1 VSNKRIAAWQKISGQ
16 PYQCKILD
24 VQLNLTSSDK
34 EPEQWRNVRLLFVR
48 GNTEVEKQD
57 TGKLVNRYFSL
68 LFFIRTMAARESSS
82 VLRSMALVPN
92 QASANK
98 KSTLTPPRMARET
111 DREKKMAEDFR
122 TTLSVQNSGC
132 PTESDHFG

>member
-1 VSNKRIAAWQKISGQ
+1 VRKKWQKISGQ

-57 TGKLVNRYFSL
+57 TGKHDWAVFLSTDVSMRYTWIHAINEPRNFSYEHTKTYSNEVDRSNISCIVDTL
-68 LFFIRTMAARESSS
+68 LF
-82 VLRSMALVPN
+82 
-92 QASANK
+92 Q
-98 KSTLTPPRMARET
+98 ET
-111 DREKKMAEDFR
+111 
-122 TTLSVQNSGC
+122 
-132 PTESDHFG
+132 